1 MPPESWDQF
10 AANIAIVFA
19 AALAFVTIVV
29 ARFDKIRQGTLR
41 QLDRRDSLEVSGLA
55 NWASQIWHLGKGE
68 TQDDVVARYRKLNDD
83 EKAKVYRA
91 LNFYEDLC
99 EDYLNRQVTKSI
111 FRKAFAPNVIEDWL
125 EAHALIAW
133 LRTDDKGNVDRDLW
147 SSWEKVA
154 RRMMQ
159 AGVRYTTWV
168 EDSLP
173 SDTPPEPVTPYDGYG
188 LLPPD

>member
-1 MPPESWDQF
+1 MRPESGDQL

-19 AALAFVTIVV
+19 AVLAFVTIVV
-29 ARFDKIRQGTLR
+29 ARFDKIRESTLR
-41 QLDRRDSLEVSGLA
+41 QLDRRDSVEVSGLA
-55 NWASQIWHLGKGE
+55 NWASRIWGLDEGE
-68 TQDDVVARYRKLNDD
+68 TQEDVVARYLTLNDD
-83 EKAKVYRA
+83 DKANIYRA

-99 EDYLNRQVTKSI
+99 DAYLNRQVTRSI

-133 LRTDDKGNVDRDLW
+133 LRTDDEGNMDRGIW

-154 RRMMQ
+154 HQMMR

-168 EDSLP
+168 ADSLP
-173 SDTPPEPVTPYDGYG
+173 ADIPPEPATPYDGYG